1 MPICYS
7 DFSAVSN
14 SNFQAVREIGKASRN
29 EACAMPNEA
38 ESFSL
43 RVKSEVVE
51 MKEWSRKNV
60 KKSVILRDST
70 SEMSSLASG
79 SYF

>member
-1 MPICYS
+1 M
-7 DFSAVSN
+7 
-14 SNFQAVREIGKASRN
+14 REIGKASRK

-43 RVKSEVVE
+43 QVKSEVVE

-60 KKSVILRDST
+60 KKSVILCDST